1 MADKNSAWRSPWV
14 IAWVAM
20 VVIFFSM
27 NLFMIFMA
35 TDNNPGLVVD
45 NFYER
50 GQDYEKNMLK
60 RQARNPGW
68 KMQMEMPKLIKGE
81 DANKPVICR
90 FRVHDKDG
98 QPVTPDSVTFYAYRP
113 SDSKQDFSVP
123 MREIEPGVYEAE
135 ISFPLIGAWDT
146 LVSVKQGEDEY
157 STPQRIGVGM
167 DWVP

>member
-45 NFYER
+45 NFYDR

-60 RQARNPGW
+60 RRARDPGW
-68 KMQMEMPKLIKGE
+68 VMQMQMPKLIKE
-81 DANKPVICR
+81 KDVDKPVICR

-98 QPVTPDSVTFYAYRP
+98 QPVTPDAVTFYAYRP
-113 SDSKQDFSVP
+113 SDAKQDFSVP
-123 MREIEPGVYEAE
+123 MQAIEPGVYEAE
-135 ISFPLIGAWDT
+135 IHFPLIGAWDT

-157 STPQRIGVGM
+157 TTPQRIGVGM

>member
-20 VVIFFSM
+20 VIIFFSM

-68 KMQMEMPKLIKGE
+68 VMQMQLPKLIKEE
-81 DANKPVICR
+81 DAKAFKKRLDEIC
-90 FRVHDKDG
+90 KMLSG
-98 QPVTPDSVTFYAYRP
+98 LMNY
-113 SDSKQDFSVP
+113 
-123 MREIEPGVYEAE
+123 
-135 ISFPLIGAWDT
+135 
-146 LVSVKQGEDEY
+146 
-157 STPQRIGVGM
+157 
-167 DWVP
+167 